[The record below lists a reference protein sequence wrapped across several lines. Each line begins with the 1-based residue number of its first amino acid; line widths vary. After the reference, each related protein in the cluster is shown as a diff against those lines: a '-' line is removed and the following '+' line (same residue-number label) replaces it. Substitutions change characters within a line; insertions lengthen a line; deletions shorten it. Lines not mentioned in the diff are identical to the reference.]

1 MKYLAAEQILFLH
14 ARLIS
19 ETGGSQGI
27 RDLGLLVS
35 AVGRPQATFEGGELY
50 PNIYTKAAALMHSL
64 IQNHPFVDGNMR
76 TGIAAA
82 TIFLHGNS
90 LRLIATNQE
99 VETFTL
105 RVAMGEQDVP
115 DIASWFENHSEA
127 IASGKTDS

>member
-1 MKYLAAEQILFLH
+1 MNFLTPEQILFLH

-35 AVGRPQATFEGGELY
+35 AVGHPQATFEGSELY
-50 PNIYTKAAALMHSL
+50 PDIFTKAAALMHSL
-64 IQNHPFVDGNMR
+64 IQNHPFVDRNKR

-82 TIFLHGNS
+82 SIFLQVNR
-90 LRLIATNQE
+90 LRLTATNQD

-105 RVAMGEQDVP
+105 SVARGEQDVP
-115 DIASWFENHSEA
+115 VIAFWLETHTEA
-127 IASGKTDS
+127 MESGG